1 MAKIAIIGSGFA
13 VISTASYLAQAGHD
27 VHVFE
32 KNNTLGGRARSFTTE
47 NGYMFDM
54 GPSWYWMPD
63 VFERY
68 FRDFGVEVADLYEL
82 KLLNPSFDVVYG
94 ENDTMHVPENFE
106 ELCALFESI
115 EPGSKL
121 QLIKFLEE
129 AEFKYKVGVDELIYK
144 P

>member
-13 VISTASYLAQAGHD
+13 GISTASYLAQAGHD

-32 KNNTLGGRARSFTTE
+32 KNTTLGGRARSFTTE

-63 VFERY
+63 IFERY
-68 FRDFGVEVADLYEL
+68 FRDFGVDVADLYEL

-106 ELCALFESI
+106 ELCEFFESI

-129 AEFKYKVGVDELIYK
+129 AEFNY
-144 P
+144 